1 MQWES
6 IDHVIKEMAGISPET
21 AAVLGDG
28 FFVDYASLD
37 DGADFL
43 AEAIE
48 AAGVS
53 PLDRVGVYIRSG
65 YEFMVAVLALSRVG
79 AVPALLDVLGDPES
93 MRRIPD
99 EAGLNFIITHGAD
112 AALTEEMFFDDE
124 EPGAV
129 PGAPDFALVAREAA
143 AVDKLDD
150 PGIIFFTPRNADP
163 VFVSHTEILES
174 MQEIADGLGLS
185 ARDVVTITESLN
197 SQDSIVLGFSAFLVG
212 GGLSLGR
219 TPRFVE
225 ESQTRMI
232 SSSSVAMLA
241 SARRR
246 PLYTAG
252 LAVSS
257 RPQLRAIVGSDELL
271 PDNCDNWFGTGL
283 HDHCAHTKEGMMKP
297 QLCTIDLSGGRV
309 RIDRHARA
317 VFDEFDEPYALGL
330 LAGRSLG
337 H

>member
-6 IDHVIKEMAGISPET
+6 IDHVIREMAGRSPET
-21 AAVLGDG
+21 AAVLGDR

-37 DGADFL
+37 DGVDFL
-43 AEAIE
+43 AEAIKV
-48 AAGVS
+48 AGVS

-65 YEFMVAVLALSRVG
+65 YEFLVAVLALSRLG
-79 AVPALLDVLGDPES
+79 AVPALLDVLGDLEP

-112 AALTEEMFFDDE
+112 AALAEEMFFDDE

-150 PGIIFFTPRNADP
+150 PGIIFFTPRNGDP
-163 VFVSHTEILES
+163 VFVSHAAILEN
-174 MQEIADGLGLS
+174 MQEIVGRLGLS
-185 ARDVVTITESLN
+185 ARDVVAITESLN
-197 SQDSIVLGFSAFLVG
+197 SQGSIVLGFSAFLVG

-225 ESQTRMI
+225 ESQTHMI
-232 SSSSVAMLA
+232 SSSSVALLA

-246 PLYTAG
+246 PLGTAG
-252 LAVSS
+252 LAVPS
-257 RPQLRAIVGSDELL
+257 RG
-271 PDNCDNWFGTGL
+271 
-283 HDHCAHTKEGMMKP
+283 CA
-297 QLCTIDLSGGRV
+297 
-309 RIDRHARA
+309 
-317 VFDEFDEPYALGL
+317 
-330 LAGRSLG
+330 
-337 H
+337 